1 MLAVT
6 SYSPDHVAACRN
18 RIAADV
24 AAYEAAGPSSA
35 LDPVFYGMMVM
46 ALDRWFVHRQRS
58 IEGKDGNALNEV
70 RVLSDSIVG
79 HGGMLVV
86 EKTIKLT
93 PADVRAGDRAGG
105 DDPDRQGRLPPPL
118 RGVPRRDRGALLL
131 SAAPA
136 RAGSGARPARG
147 TIVSR

>member
-1 MLAVT
+1 MLAVS

-86 EKTIKLT
+86 EKTIKLVPET
-93 PADVRAGDRAGG
+93 SVLGIEPGATILIDKDGFH
-105 DDPDRQGRLPPPL
+105 RLSQAFL
-118 RGVPRRDRGALLL
+118 GELE
-131 SAAPA
+131 A
-136 RAGSGARPARG
+136 RFC
-147 TIVSR
+147 

>member
-1 MLAVT
+1 MLAVS

-58 IEGKDGNALNEV
+58 VEGKDGNALNEV

-86 EKTIKLT
+86 EKTIKLVPET
-93 PADVRAGDRAGG
+93 SVLGIEPGATILIDKDGFH
-105 DDPDRQGRLPPPL
+105 RLSQAFL
-118 RGVPRRDRGALLL
+118 GELE
-131 SAAPA
+131 A
-136 RAGSGARPARG
+136 RFC
-147 TIVSR
+147 

>member
-86 EKTIKLT
+86 EQSIKLT
-93 PADVRAGDRAGG
+93 PETSVLGIEPGATILIDKDGFH
-105 DDPDRQGRLPPPL
+105 RLSQAFL
-118 RGVPRRDRGALLL
+118 GELE
-131 SAAPA
+131 A
-136 RAGSGARPARG
+136 RFC
-147 TIVSR
+147 

>member
-6 SYSPDHVAACRN
+6 SYSPDNVAACRN

-24 AAYEAAGPSSA
+24 AAYEAAGPSA
-35 LDPVFYGMMVM
+35 MLDPVFYGMMVL

-79 HGGMLVV
+79 HGGMLVIEPSIELRPGTSV
-86 EKTIKLT
+86 LGIEPGATIMIDK
-93 PADVRAGDRAGG
+93 DGFH
-105 DDPDRQGRLPPPL
+105 RLSEAFL
-118 RGVPRRDRGALLL
+118 GEIE
-131 SAAPA
+131 A
-136 RAGSGARPARG
+136 RFC
-147 TIVSR
+147 

>member
-6 SYSPDHVAACRN
+6 SYAPDHVAACRN
-18 RIAADV
+18 RIAADL
-24 AAYEAAGPSSA
+24 AAYEACAPSAA

-58 IEGKDGNALNEV
+58 LEGKDGNALNEV

-86 EKTIKLT
+86 DKGIKLT
-93 PADVRAGDRAGG
+93 PETSVLGLEPGATILIDQDGFR
-105 DDPDRQGRLPPPL
+105 RLSDAFL
-118 RGVPRRDRGALLL
+118 AEIE
-131 SAAPA
+131 A
-136 RAGSGARPARG
+136 RYC
-147 TIVSR
+147 

>member
-18 RIAADV
+18 RIAADI
-24 AAYEAAGPSSA
+24 AAYEAAGPSA
-35 LDPVFYGMMVM
+35 QLDPVFYGMMVM

-86 EKTIKLT
+86 DKGIQLKPDTSVLGLEPGATILIDK
-93 PADVRAGDRAGG
+93 AGFH
-105 DDPDRQGRLPPPL
+105 RLSEAFL
-118 RGVPRRDRGALLL
+118 AELE
-131 SAAPA
+131 A
-136 RAGSGARPARG
+136 RFC
-147 TIVSR
+147 